1 MRTFAVVINLIQIA
15 IIAGLFL
22 TRGIALGAGVVAS
35 LFLLM
40 LFALINLLVLLFHS
54 KPASTRH
61 AAGYGQK
68 TGLVKRQKL
77 RVMYIGPSQPV
88 LAVGERHFPVL
99 DLSENGIRISVDR
112 QAPLKK
118 HFRGQLTLLSSTVLP
133 LKLTLVRRQGNETAL
148 SFKQPVDY
156 AILLA
161 EKQLAQR

>member
-1 MRTFAVVINLIQIA
+1 MRTFAIIINLIQIV

-22 TRGIALGAGVVAS
+22 TRGIALGAVVIAS

-54 KPASTRH
+54 KPATTRH
-61 AAGYGQK
+61 ATGYGRK
-68 TGLVKRQKL
+68 IGLVKRQKL

-88 LAVGERHFPVL
+88 LAVEGRHFPVL
-99 DLSENGIRISVDR
+99 DLSEKGIRINVDR

-118 HFRGQLTLLSSTVLP
+118 HLRGQLTLLSNAVLP
-133 LKLTLVRRQGNETAL
+133 LKLTLVRRQGNEAAL

-156 AILLA
+156 AILLV
-161 EKQLAQR
+161 EKQLAQK